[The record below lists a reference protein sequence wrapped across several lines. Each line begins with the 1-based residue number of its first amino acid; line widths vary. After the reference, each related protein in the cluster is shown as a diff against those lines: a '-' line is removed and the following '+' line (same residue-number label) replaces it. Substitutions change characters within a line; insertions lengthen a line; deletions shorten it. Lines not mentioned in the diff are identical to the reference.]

1 MARLSFKLLIV
12 RSCYKSVAMP
22 NIANGI
28 ISIYSCFISPTLVAS
43 FTNMV

>member
-12 RSCYKSVAMP
+12 LSCYKSVAMP
-22 NIANGI
+22 NITNAI
-28 ISIYSCFISPTLVAS
+28 ISIYSCFISPTPVAP